1 MDLELYVRH
10 EWTNQ
15 RPHRHAGFPAQA
27 EQVGHMDKAVD
38 HMHWLA
44 NTLTFANVNEEPMLE
59 VP

>member
-1 MDLELYVRH
+1 MRH